1 MGYGGNLIWTS
12 VFKTLNERDG
22 RKLAPV
28 HLPQLSDLLAGALRD
43 RAVSLADDAIY
54 RGNPR
59 LVFPSALAKGR
70 LARVLDALGRIVLRQ
85 PSLRRAFEAWIS
97 RRAMAADSPPG
108 PRLVHV
114 DMRLHSYAEA
124 QDRRRTIWK
133 PQPRAADAVL
143 ARLGG
148 GTASLDCEFHFT
160 AEEHAAAD
168 ALVGAH
174 GLSGG
179 FIAIEPETNRDYF
192 GDLRA
197 WPADR
202 WAAFAAA
209 LRASYPDLPVAQLGI
224 GKGPAIPGVADLR
237 GRTSFRIASLL
248 LQRARLFVGTESGL
262 MHAANA
268 VGARALILWGGITL
282 PEFAGY
288 PTRQRTICKYV
299 ACAPCGHSGWCVN
312 GHACMRTIEVDEVIA
327 AAREELDRNGAGVA
341 AR

>member
-28 HLPQLSDLLAGALRD
+28 HLPQLSDLLAGALHD
-43 RAVSLADDAIY
+43 RAVSLAEDAIY

-59 LVFPSALAKGR
+59 LVFPPATAKGALARLLDAVSR
-70 LARVLDALGRIVLRQ
+70 LALR
-85 PSLRRAFEAWIS
+85 PPALRRAFEAWIL
-97 RRAMAADSPPG
+97 RRADAADAPPA
-108 PRLVHV
+108 PRLIHV
-114 DMRLHSYAEA
+114 DMRLHSYAET

-133 PQPRAADAVL
+133 TQPRAADATL

-148 GTASLDCEFHFT
+148 GAASLDCEFHFT
-160 AEEHAAAD
+160 AAEHAEAD
-168 ALVGAH
+168 ALVAAH
-174 GLSGG
+174 GLRDG
-179 FIAIEPETNRDYF
+179 FVAIEPETNRDYF
-192 GDLRA
+192 GELRA
-197 WPADR
+197 WPAER
-202 WAAFAAA
+202 WAALVAA
-209 LRASYPDLPVAQLGI
+209 LRDSHPGLPVAQLGI
-224 GKGPAIPGVADLR
+224 GKGPAIAGVVDLR
-237 GRTSFRIASLL
+237 GRTSFRVASLL

-299 ACAPCGHSGWCVN
+299 ACAPCGQSGWCDN
-312 GHACMRTIEVDEVIA
+312 GHVCMRGIEVDEVVT
-327 AAREELDRNGAGVA
+327 AAREELDRRAGAAA